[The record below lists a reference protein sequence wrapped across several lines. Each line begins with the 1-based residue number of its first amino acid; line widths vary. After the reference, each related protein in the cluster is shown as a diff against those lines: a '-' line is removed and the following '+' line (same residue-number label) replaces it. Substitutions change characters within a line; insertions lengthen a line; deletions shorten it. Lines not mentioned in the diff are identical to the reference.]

1 MLKPKVK
8 FEWTEE
14 LQKQFVKSKKEIVDK
29 IIEGVHLFDP
39 TLPTCLATDFSGVGI
54 GFFLLQKSCSCSSRL
69 PTCCPTGWRLCLVGS
84 RFLHPAETRYAPI
97 EGEALAVAYGL
108 RQSRYFV
115 LGCKDHIIATDH
127 KPLLNVWNDRSL
139 SDIQNRRLQ
148 ILKEKNLLYSFDI
161 VRVPGNKHLGP
172 DAASRYA
179 VGHPI
184 RLKLPG
190 EPVETDIDD
199 APLTSELRAILVH
212 NLATTEEED
221 EDTEECL

>member
-1 MLKPKVK
+1 M
-8 FEWTEE
+8 
-14 LQKQFVKSKKEIVDK
+14 
-29 IIEGVHLFDP
+29 
-39 TLPTCLATDFSGVGI
+39 
-54 GFFLLQKSCSCSSRL
+54 
-69 PTCCPTGWRLCLVGS
+69 CLVDS

-139 SDIQNRRLQ
+139 SDIQNRWLQ

-190 EPVETDIDD
+190 EPVETDFGD

-221 EDTEECL
+221 EDTEECLLYAASTTLIELNAISIEDPTQEGLSRGGGSSSPPLSG